1 MMNQPEPRYPVITV
15 MTSRD
20 AKLIYDVIK
29 DACGGSRR
37 QMPPGVTNVDDVV
50 AVMRGGV
57 AFFVAYDAAEPVG
70 AIGYRWERGTLKIFH
85 VAVKGT
91 HQRCGVGRR
100 LVQAVESMGFALG
113 TTNVTLEVAREMEQ
127 HLPFERFGYKPT
139 AVGDRVEAGRMH
151 MTKAL
156 HDRVR

>member
-1 MMNQPEPRYPVITV
+1 MNQPEPRYPIITV

-20 AKLIYDVIK
+20 SKLIYEVLK
-29 DACGGSRR
+29 ASCGGSRR
-37 QMPPGVTNVDDVV
+37 QMPPGVNGVDDVV

-57 AFFVAYDAAEPVG
+57 AFFVAYDESKPVG

-85 VAVKGT
+85 VAVNEAY
-91 HQRCGVGRR
+91 QRLGVGRR

-139 AVGDRVEAGRMH
+139 AAADRHEGRMH

-156 HDRVR
+156 HERVR